1 MSQDQRKE
9 THPSESSPKAKP
21 GTKEDGSGR
30 EFIRTI
36 RRKTRR
42 KYSAEEKIRI
52 VMEGLRGELSV
63 ADLCRREGIHSNIY
77 YKWLKDF
84 MEAGK
89 ARLSGDTR
97 RDATVDEVEALK
109 RDNAR
114 LKELVAELAI
124 ENHGLK
130 KIVS

>member
-9 THPSESSPKAKP
+9 THPSECAPKAKP

-52 VMEGLRGELSV
+52 VMEGCHT
-63 ADLCRREGIHSNIY
+63 D
-77 YKWLKDF
+77 
-84 MEAGK
+84 
-89 ARLSGDTR
+89 
-97 RDATVDEVEALK
+97 DA
-109 RDNAR
+109 
-114 LKELVAELAI
+114 
-124 ENHGLK
+124 
-130 KIVS
+130 